1 MTASKHAREIAAL
14 RDLAL
19 ADLESTTD
27 QELRTEA
34 LEDGVDL
41 DANASLIKAA
51 MRDTAARALRE
62 RMATAKTAMQR
73 AATEKAEFI
82 RPGIDRI
89 KALVQQAFQADSAL
103 GLAFRVGKRQSD
115 RDWETLYDDL
125 VSLGKIAPE
134 EDAD

>member
-1 MTASKHAREIAAL
+1 MTAAKHLQEIAAL

-34 LEDGVDL
+34 LEEGLDL
-41 DANASLIKAA
+41 KANAIQIKAA
-51 MRDTAARALRE
+51 MRDTAARALRQ
-62 RMATAKTAMQR
+62 RMATAKTAMQSASTKR
-73 AATEKAEFI
+73 AGFI

-89 KALVQQAFQADSAL
+89 KALVQQAFQTDSAL
-103 GLAFRVGKRQSD
+103 GLAFRDGKRQSD
-115 RDWETLYDDL
+115 GDWETLYDDL

-134 EDAD
+134 QDAD

>member
-1 MTASKHAREIAAL
+1 MTAAKHAQDIAAL

-34 LEDGVDL
+34 LEEGLDL
-41 DANASLIKAA
+41 EANAIQIKSA
-51 MRDTAARALRE
+51 MRDAAARALRQ
-62 RMATAKTAMQR
+62 RMATAKTAMQS
-73 AATEKAEFI
+73 AATKNAGFI

-89 KALVQQAFQADSAL
+89 KALVQQAFQTDSAL
-103 GLAFRVGKRQSD
+103 GLAFRDGKRQSD
-115 RDWETLYDDL
+115 GDWETLYDDL

-134 EDAD
+134 QDAN